1 MYQLNRLSS
10 FSGRKGP
17 LLLIIMDGIGLG
29 KEDDGNAVFLAKPK
43 TLTKITKNAQKKN
56 LYCTLKAHGSAV
68 GLISEED
75 MGNSEVGHNALGS
88 GQIFDQGVKL
98 VDTSIKDG
106 SIYRSKIWHQL
117 TEKVIS
123 NNSTVHLIG
132 LLSNGNV
139 HSNFN
144 QLLRIIEGF
153 AESGI
158 QKLRLHILTDGR
170 DVLAKS
176 ALTFIRPLEIR
187 LNEITLNYASKK
199 YDYEIASGGGRMH
212 VTMDRYESDWKI
224 VQRGWFA
231 HVLGKIEEEELVN
244 GYKGYYQS
252 AEEAITHARK
262 CFPKKNDQYLPPF
275 VIVDAEKQPIGKI
288 VDNDLVLNFNFR
300 GDRAIQISRAF
311 EEEEFSEFDRKFH
324 PKIEYVGLVQYDGDK
339 LIPKQYLVQPTHIR
353 NILSDYCCANNI
365 PSFAIA
371 ETHKFGHVTYFW
383 NGNRSGY
390 VCIEKEQYM
399 KIVSEPNEMIAIH
412 PEMKAEEVCEKT
424 ITTLQSGE
432 FKFLRVNFANG
443 DMVGHTGNIEAAVQ
457 AVKIVDKCLNK
468 LIDVVNKLNG
478 ITLVTADHGNCD
490 EMKLD
495 DGRIKTAHS
504 LNPVGFWIID
514 KNWKKEYAINPDI
527 DDPGLSNVAATILN
541 LLGFEKPDLYRE
553 SLIKFD

>member
-10 FSGRKGP
+10 FSSRKGP

-43 TLTKITKNAQKKN
+43 TLAKITKNAQKKN
-56 LYCTLKAHGSAV
+56 LYCTLKAHGPAV
-68 GLISEED
+68 GLISDED
-75 MGNSEVGHNALGS
+75 MGNSEVGHNILGS
-88 GQIFDQGVKL
+88 GQIFDQGAIL

-117 TEKVIS
+117 TERVIS
-123 NNSTVHLIG
+123 NNSTVHLLG
-132 LLSNGNV
+132 LISDGNV

-158 QKLRLHILTDGR
+158 QKLRLHLLTDGR
-170 DVLAKS
+170 DVPANS

-187 LNEITLNYASKK
+187 LNEITKNYASKN

-262 CFPKKNDQYLPPF
+262 CFPKKSDQYLPPF
-275 VIVDAEKQPIGKI
+275 VVIDAERQPIGKI
-288 VDNDLVLNFNFR
+288 VDNDLVVNFNFR
-300 GDRAIQISRAF
+300 GDRVIQISRAF
-311 EEEEFSEFDRKFH
+311 EEEEFSEFEREFY
-324 PKIEYVGLVQYDGDK
+324 PKVEYVGLIQYDGDK
-339 LIPKQYLVQPTHIR
+339 LIPRQYLVHPAHIR

-390 VCIEKEQYM
+390 ICIEKEQYM

-424 ITTLQSGE
+424 ITALQSGE

-468 LIDVVNKLNG
+468 LIEVVNKLNG
-478 ITLVTADHGNCD
+478 ITVITADHGNCE

-495 DGRIKTAHS
+495 NGRIKTAHS

-514 KNWKKEYAINPDI
+514 KNRKMEYAINPDVN
-527 DDPGLSNVAATILN
+527 DPGLSNVAATILN

-553 SLIKFD
+553 SLIKFN

>member
-29 KEDDGNAVFLAKPK
+29 KEDDGNAVFLARPK

-68 GLISEED
+68 GLISDED

-88 GQIFDQGVKL
+88 GQIFDQGAKL
-98 VDTSIKDG
+98 VDMSIKNG
-106 SIYRSKIWHQL
+106 SVYKSKIWQKL

-123 NNSTVHLIG
+123 NNCTVHLIG
-132 LLSNGNV
+132 LLSDGNV

-144 QLLRIIEGF
+144 QLMRIIEGF

-158 QKLRLHILTDGR
+158 QKLRLHLLTDGR
-170 DVLAKS
+170 DVPAKS

-187 LNEITLNYASKK
+187 LNEITLNHASKN

-224 VQRGWFA
+224 VQRGWYA
-231 HVLGKIEEEELVN
+231 HVLGKIEDDELVN
-244 GYKGYYQS
+244 GYKGYYHS
-252 AEEAITHARK
+252 AEEAITHARE
-262 CFPKKNDQYLPPF
+262 CFPKKNDQFLPPF

-300 GDRAIQISRAF
+300 GDRVIQISRAF
-311 EEEEFSEFDRKFH
+311 EEEEFSEFEREFH
-324 PKIEYVGLVQYDGDK
+324 PKVEYVGLIQYDGDK
-339 LIPKQYLVQPTHIR
+339 LIPKQYLVHPANIR
-353 NILSDYCCANNI
+353 NILSDYCCANKI

-399 KIVSEPNEMIAIH
+399 KIDSDSNEMIAIH

-424 ITTLQSGE
+424 ITAMQNGE

-468 LIDVVNKLNG
+468 LIDTVNKLNG
-478 ITLVTADHGNCD
+478 ITVITADHGNCD

-514 KNWKKEYAINPDI
+514 KNWKKEYAINPDVN
-527 DDPGLSNVAATILN
+527 DPGLSNVAATILN

-553 SLIKFD
+553 SLINFD

>member
-1 MYQLNRLSS
+1 MYQLKKLSS
-10 FSGRKGP
+10 FPGRKGP

-43 TLTKITKNAQKKN
+43 TLSKITKDARKKN
-56 LYCTLKAHGSAV
+56 LFCTLKAHGPAV
-68 GLISEED
+68 GLISDED

-88 GQIFDQGVKL
+88 GQIFDQGAKL
-98 VDTSIKDG
+98 VDASIKDG
-106 SIYRSKIWHQL
+106 SIYRTKIWLQL
-117 TEKVIS
+117 TERVIS

-132 LLSNGNV
+132 LLSDGNV

-158 QKLRLHILTDGR
+158 QKLRLHLLTDGR
-170 DVLAKS
+170 DVPAKS
-176 ALTFIRPLEIR
+176 ALTFIHPLEIR
-187 LNEITLNYASKK
+187 LNEITKNYASKN
-199 YDYEIASGGGRMH
+199 YDYEIASGGGRMY
-212 VTMDRYESDWKI
+212 VTMDRYESNWKI

-252 AEEAITHARK
+252 AEEAITHARE

-275 VIVDAEKQPIGKI
+275 VIVDADKQPIGKI
-288 VDNDLVLNFNFR
+288 IDNDLVLNFNFR

-311 EEEEFSEFDRKFH
+311 EEEEFTEFDREFH
-324 PKIEYVGLVQYDGDK
+324 PKVEYAGLVQYDGDK
-339 LIPKQYLVQPTHIR
+339 LIPKQYLVHPVRIR
-353 NILSDYCCANNI
+353 NILSDFCCSNNI

-399 KIVSEPNEMIAIH
+399 KIASEPNEMIAIH
-412 PEMKAEEVCEKT
+412 PEMNAEEVCEKT
-424 ITTLQSGE
+424 ITTLKSGE

-457 AVKIVDKCLNK
+457 AVRIVDNCLKK
-468 LIDVVNKLNG
+468 LIDEVNKLNG
-478 ITLVTADHGNCD
+478 ITIITADHGNCE
-490 EMKLD
+490 EMKHA
-495 DGRIKTAHS
+495 DGSLKTAHS

-514 KNWKKEYAINPDI
+514 KNWKKEYAIHPEL

-541 LLGFEKPDLYRE
+541 LLGFEKPDKYQE
-553 SLIKFD
+553 SLIRFD

>member
-43 TLTKITKNAQKKN
+43 TLLKITKNAQKKN

-106 SIYRSKIWHQL
+106 SIYRTKIWQQL
-117 TEKVIS
+117 TGKVIS

-158 QKLRLHILTDGR
+158 QKLRLHILSDGR

-252 AEEAITHARK
+252 AEEAITHARE
-262 CFPKKNDQYLPPF
+262 CFPKKSDQYLPPF
-275 VIVDAEKQPIGKI
+275 VIVDAAKQPIGKI
-288 VDNDLVLNFNFR
+288 VDDDLVLNFNFR

-311 EEEEFSEFDRKFH
+311 EEEEFSEFDREFH
-324 PKIEYVGLVQYDGDK
+324 PKVEYVGLVQYDGDK
-339 LIPKQYLVQPTHIR
+339 LIPKQYLVHPAHIR

-468 LIDVVNKLNG
+468 LIDAVNKLNG
-478 ITLVTADHGNCD
+478 ITVITADHGNCD
-490 EMKLD
+490 EMMLEN
-495 DGRIKTAHS
+495 GRIKTAHS

-514 KNWKKEYAINPDI
+514 KNWKTEYAINPDV